1 MSDRD
6 EFGAFLVGFIVGGLS
21 GAVVSLLFAPQSG
34 EETRA
39 LIKDKSIELRD
50 RAQQTTEEA
59 LARAEAAA
67 AEARAR
73 ADEFLPYRNP
83 ASAAAKCT
91 TPRANAARRSMMTPA
106 NAANPQSS
114 RFAKAKNSKAKKPP
128 RKFHRNNKTR
138 AWRKPSFS
146 YYESVPAPLLQTPL
160 SPIRFHVRSRRRGG
174 FVQSLEGLDAGDS
187 SQLNRRS
194 RRIA

>member
-6 EFGAFLVGFIVGGLS
+6 EFGAFLVGFIVGGLT

-50 RAQQTTEEA
+50 KATTTAEAA

-73 ADEFLPYRNP
+73 ADELAQELRARG
-83 ASAAAKCT
+83 ASAYEDVK
-91 TPRANAARRSMMTPA
+91 ARGKSALDAVR
-106 NAANPQSS
+106 
-114 RFAKAKNSKAKKPP
+114 SKAGKK
-128 RKFHRNNKTR
+128 
-138 AWRKPSFS
+138 S
-146 YYESVPAPLLQTPL
+146 
-160 SPIRFHVRSRRRGG
+160 
-174 FVQSLEGLDAGDS
+174 EGDAD
-187 SQLNRRS
+187 
-194 RRIA
+194 AA